1 MRRNRISGEAYDINK
16 LTIYIAQKSEMESR
30 VELITKS
37 RWQASRNVAPARYSR
52 THRWTG

>member
-30 VELITKS
+30 VESERGSSSVL
-37 RWQASRNVAPARYSR
+37 
-52 THRWTG
+52 THTQMDRLKTYCLWPQ